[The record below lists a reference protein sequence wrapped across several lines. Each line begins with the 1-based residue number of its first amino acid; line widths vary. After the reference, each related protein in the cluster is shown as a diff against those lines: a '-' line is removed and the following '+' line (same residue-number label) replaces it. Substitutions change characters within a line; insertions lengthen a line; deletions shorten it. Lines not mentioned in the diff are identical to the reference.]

1 MQPRVSL
8 SRSLNQPH
16 IPASRNGL
24 DIQPRVIIA
33 RVLVY
38 SILVGW
44 LVISLFPFYW
54 MFVSSFTPVAQIFT
68 FPPVLLPAH
77 PTIENYQRLPV
88 LIPTLARNALNSL
101 VLALFTP
108 MATVFFS
115 SLAGYAFAKFRF
127 HGQRV
132 LFALV
137 IFTQLIPPAA
147 GFIPLFIQMV
157 QFKLIDTLWALFLP
171 GVVSAFGIFLFR
183 QTIRSV
189 PDELL
194 DAARIDGASSFKI
207 YRSIVIPLVMPMVI
221 TQYILG
227 FIASWNDY
235 LWPLIAM
242 RTPPNFTLPVA
253 MASIQ
258 GLMFD
263 SPWGAIMAGAVL
275 LTIPSIIIFIVLSRY
290 IVPDLTS
297 GAFK

>member
-1 MQPRVSL
+1 M
-8 SRSLNQPH
+8 
-16 IPASRNGL
+16 
-24 DIQPRVIIA
+24 
-33 RVLVY
+33 LVY
-38 SILVGW
+38 AILLFW
-44 LVISLFPFYW
+44 LVLSLFPFYW
-54 MFVSSFTPVAQIFT
+54 MIISSFKPVQEIFT
-68 FPPVLLPAH
+68 FPPVFLPEH

-88 LIPTLARNALNSL
+88 LIPTILRNTGNSL
-101 VLALFTP
+101 IIAIFKP
-108 MATVFFS
+108 IAIVFFS

-127 HGQRV
+127 RGQNF

-137 IFTQLIPPAA
+137 IFTQLIPPAV
-147 GFIPLFIQMV
+147 GFVPLFIQMA
-157 QFKLIDTLWALFLP
+157 QFKLLDTLWALFLP
-171 GVVSAFGIFLFR
+171 GIVSAFAIFLFR

-194 DAARIDGASSFKI
+194 DAARIDGASSFRI
-207 YRSIVIPLVMPMVI
+207 YHAVVIPLIMPMVI

-227 FIASWNDY
+227 FIGSWNDY

-242 RTPPNFTLPVA
+242 RSPQNFTLPVA
-253 MASIQ
+253 MATIQ

>member
-1 MQPRVSL
+1 MALRLFV
-8 SRSLNQPH
+8 RFVKY
-16 IPASRNGL
+16 A
-24 DIQPRVIIA
+24 
-33 RVLVY
+33 
-38 SILVGW
+38 ILLIW

-54 MFVSSFTPVAQIFT
+54 MLISSVTPVEKIFT
-68 FPPVLLPAH
+68 YPPVLI
-77 PTIENYQRLPV
+77 PTEPVLDNYQRLPILV
-88 LIPTLARNALNSL
+88 PTIVRNALNSL
-101 VLALFTP
+101 ALALFTP
-108 MATVFFS
+108 LATVFFS
-115 SLAGYAFAKFRF
+115 SLAGFAFAKFKFR
-127 HGQRV
+127 GQRV

-147 GFIPLFIQMV
+147 GFIPMFIQMA
-157 QFKLIDTLWALFLP
+157 QFKLIDTGWALFLP
-171 GVVSAFGIFLFR
+171 GMVSAFGIFLFR

-194 DAARIDGASSFKI
+194 DAARIDGATHFRI
-207 YRSIVIPLVMPMVI
+207 YYAVVIPLIMPMLI

-235 LWPLIAM
+235 LWPLIAL
-242 RTPPNFTLPVA
+242 RSPQNFTLPVA

-258 GLMFD
+258 GLIFN

-275 LTIPSIIIFIVLSRY
+275 LTLPSIFIFIVLSRY

>member
-1 MQPRVSL
+1 MKIEMMQRRTVF
-8 SRSLNQPH
+8 
-16 IPASRNGL
+16 
-24 DIQPRVIIA
+24 A
-33 RVLVY
+33 RTVVFL
-38 SILVGW
+38 ILGFW

-54 MFVSSFTPVAQIFT
+54 MLISSFKPVEEIFT
-68 FPPVLLPAH
+68 FPPVLLPSSIT
-77 PTIENYQRLPV
+77 PVNYERLPI
-88 LIPTLARNALNSL
+88 LIPTLVQNAFNSL
-101 VLALFTP
+101 ILALFTP
-108 MATVFFS
+108 LAVVFFS

-127 HGQRV
+127 RGQKV
-132 LFALV
+132 LFAFV

-147 GFIPLFIQMV
+147 GFIPRFILMAQLRLV
-157 QFKLIDTLWALFLP
+157 DTLWALFLP
-171 GVVSAFGIFLFR
+171 SLVSAFAIFLFR

-194 DAARIDGASSFKI
+194 DAARIDGASSFRI
-207 YRSIVIPLVMPMVI
+207 YRSIIIPLIMPMVI

-242 RTPPNFTLPVA
+242 RTPQNFTLPVA

-258 GLMFD
+258 GLMFS

>member
-1 MQPRVSL
+1 L
-8 SRSLNQPH
+8 
-16 IPASRNGL
+16 
-24 DIQPRVIIA
+24 
-33 RVLVY
+33 VL
-38 SILVGW
+38 
-44 LVISLFPFYW
+44 SLFPFYW
-54 MFVSSFTPVAQIFT
+54 MLVSSFTPVDRIFSY
-68 FPPVLLPAH
+68 PPVFLPAQ
-77 PTIENYQRLPV
+77 PTIANYERLPI
-88 LIPTLARNALNSL
+88 LIPTIVRNAFNSL
-101 VLALFTP
+101 ILALFTP
-108 MATVFFS
+108 IATVFFS

-127 HGQRV
+127 RGSRV
-132 LFALV
+132 LFAFV
-137 IFTQLIPPAA
+137 IFTQLLPPAA
-147 GFIPLFIQMV
+147 GFIPRFIVMA

-171 GVVSAFGIFLFR
+171 SIVSAFAIFLFR

-194 DAARIDGASSFKI
+194 DAARIDGASSFRI
-207 YRSIVIPLVMPMVI
+207 YRSIVIPLIMPMVI

-258 GLMFD
+258 GLMFS

-275 LTIPSIIIFIVLSRY
+275 LTIPSIVIFIALSRY

>member
-1 MQPRVSL
+1 MSRRVIL
-8 SRSLNQPH
+8 SR
-16 IPASRNGL
+16 I
-24 DIQPRVIIA
+24 V
-33 RVLVY
+33 VY
-38 SILVGW
+38 LILLFW
-44 LVISLFPFYW
+44 LAVSLFPFYW
-54 MFVSSFTPVAQIFT
+54 MIISSFKPVQEIFT
-68 FPPVLLPAH
+68 FPPVFLLLH

-88 LIPTLARNALNSL
+88 LIPTLIQNTVNSL
-101 VLALFTP
+101 VIAVVKPT
-108 MATVFFS
+108 ATVFFS
-115 SLAGYAFAKFRF
+115 SLAGFAFAKFRF
-127 HGQRV
+127 RGQNV

-137 IFTQLIPPAA
+137 IFTQLIPPAV

-157 QFKLIDTLWALFLP
+157 QFKLLDTLWALILP
-171 GVVSAFGIFLFR
+171 GIVSAFAIFLFR

-194 DAARIDGASSFKI
+194 DAARIDGASNFRI
-207 YRSIVIPLVMPMVI
+207 YRSVIVPLIMPMII

-242 RTPPNFTLPVA
+242 RSPQNFTLPVV

-258 GLMFD
+258 GLIFN
-263 SPWGAIMAGAVL
+263 SPWGAIMAGAVM
-275 LTIPSIIIFIVLSRY
+275 LTIPSIIIFMLLSRY

>member
-1 MQPRVSL
+1 MK
-8 SRSLNQPH
+8 SRHL
-16 IPASRNGL
+16 ITRM
-24 DIQPRVIIA
+24 V
-33 RVLVY
+33 VY
-38 SILVGW
+38 AILVFW

-54 MFVSSFTPVAQIFT
+54 MFISSLKPVEEIFT
-68 FPPVLLPAH
+68 FPPVFIPLH
-77 PTIENYQRLPV
+77 PTLENYQRLPV
-88 LIPTLARNALNSL
+88 LIPTILSNTINSL
-101 VLALFTP
+101 VISVFKPIAI
-108 MATVFFS
+108 VFFS
-115 SLAGYAFAKFRF
+115 SLAGFAFAKFRF
-127 HGQRV
+127 RGRQA
-132 LFALV
+132 LFAVV
-137 IFTQLIPPAA
+137 IFTQLIPPAV
-147 GFIPLFIQMV
+147 GYVPLFIQMA

-171 GVVSAFGIFLFR
+171 GMVNAFAIFLFR

-194 DAARIDGASSFKI
+194 DAARIDGASNFRI
-207 YRSIVIPLVMPMVI
+207 YHSVVIPLVMPMVI

-242 RTPPNFTLPVA
+242 RSPRNFTLPVA

-275 LTIPSIIIFIVLSRY
+275 LTIPSIIIFIALSRY

-297 GAFK
+297 GALK

>member
-1 MQPRVSL
+1 MTRRV
-8 SRSLNQPH
+8 
-16 IPASRNGL
+16 
-24 DIQPRVIIA
+24 VIA
-33 RVLVY
+33 RVLVAAV
-38 SILVGW
+38 LLFW
-44 LVISLFPFYW
+44 LLISLFPFYW
-54 MFVSSFTPVAQIFT
+54 MFVSSFTRVEDIFT

-77 PTIENYQRLPV
+77 PTIENYQRLPI
-88 LIPTLARNALNSL
+88 LIPTIVRNALNSL

-108 MATVFFS
+108 LATVFFS

-127 HGQRV
+127 KGQRV
-132 LFALV
+132 LFGFV

-147 GFIPLFIQMV
+147 GFIPLFITMA
-157 QFKLIDTLWALFLP
+157 QFKLIDTLWAIFLP

-194 DAARIDGASSFKI
+194 DAARIDGASSFRI
-207 YRSIVIPLVMPMVI
+207 YRSVVIPLVMPMVI

-227 FIASWNDY
+227 FIGSWNEY
-235 LWPLIAM
+235 LWPLIAL
-242 RTPPNFTLPVA
+242 RTPQNFTLPVA

-258 GLMFD
+258 GLIFN

-275 LTIPSIIIFIVLSRY
+275 LTVPSILIFIALSRY

>member
-1 MQPRVSL
+1 MSRRVVI
-8 SRSLNQPH
+8 SR
-16 IPASRNGL
+16 IG
-24 DIQPRVIIA
+24 
-33 RVLVY
+33 VY
-38 SILVGW
+38 LILLFW
-44 LVISLFPFYW
+44 LAVSLFPFYW
-54 MFVSSFTPVAQIFT
+54 MIISSFKPVQEIFT
-68 FPPVLLPAH
+68 FPPVFLPLH

-88 LIPTLARNALNSL
+88 LIPTIIENTVNSL
-101 VLALFTP
+101 VVSIVRPT
-108 MATVFFS
+108 ATVFFS
-115 SLAGYAFAKFRF
+115 SLAGFAFAKFRF
-127 HGQRV
+127 RGQNI

-137 IFTQLIPPAA
+137 IFTQLIPPAV

-157 QFKLIDTLWALFLP
+157 QFKLLDTLWALILP
-171 GVVSAFGIFLFR
+171 GIVSAFAIFLFR

-194 DAARIDGASSFKI
+194 DAARIDGASNFRI
-207 YRSIVIPLVMPMVI
+207 YRSVIVPLIMPMII

-242 RTPPNFTLPVA
+242 RSPQNFTLPVA

-258 GLMFD
+258 GLIFN
-263 SPWGAIMAGAVL
+263 SPWGAIMAGAVM
-275 LTIPSIIIFIVLSRY
+275 LTVPSIIIFILLSRY

>member
-1 MQPRVSL
+1 MPPRAATAPAWGQVNGTL
-8 SRSLNQPH
+8 SAPGHRIRPY
-16 IPASRNGL
+16 A
-24 DIQPRVIIA
+24 VVA
-33 RVLVY
+33 RLLIY
-38 SILVGW
+38 ATLLIW
-44 LVISLFPFYW
+44 LVVCLFPFYW
-54 MFVSSFTPVAQIFT
+54 MMVASLTPVAQIFT
-68 FPPVLLPAH
+68 FPPVLLPLN

-88 LIPTLARNALNSL
+88 LIPTLAQNALNSL
-101 VLALFTP
+101 VLATCTP
-108 MATVFFS
+108 LAMVFFS

-127 HGQRV
+127 PGQRV
-132 LFALV
+132 LFAFV

-147 GFIPLFIQMV
+147 GFVPLFIEMV

-171 GVVSAFGIFLFR
+171 GLVNAFAIFLFR

-194 DAARIDGASSFKI
+194 DAARIDGASNFRI
-207 YRSIVIPLVMPMVI
+207 YRSLIIPLAMPMVI

-227 FIASWNDY
+227 FITSWNDY

-258 GLMFD
+258 GLIFN

-275 LTIPSIIIFIVLSRY
+275 LTVPSIIIFVTLSRY

>member
-1 MQPRVSL
+1 MQIDSMQTRAV
-8 SRSLNQPH
+8 
-16 IPASRNGL
+16 A
-24 DIQPRVIIA
+24 A
-33 RVLVY
+33 RVFIFL
-38 SILVGW
+38 ILGFW
-44 LVISLFPFYW
+44 LFISLFPFYW
-54 MFVSSFTPVAQIFT
+54 MLISSFKPVEQIFSL
-68 FPPVLLPAH
+68 PPVLLPSSIT
-77 PTIENYQRLPV
+77 PENYERLPI
-88 LIPTLARNALNSL
+88 LIPTLVRNAFNSL
-101 VLALFTP
+101 ILAFFTP
-108 MATVFFS
+108 IATVFFS

-127 HGQRV
+127 RGQRV
-132 LFALV
+132 LFAFV

-147 GFIPLFIQMV
+147 GFIPRFIQMA

-171 GVVSAFGIFLFR
+171 SLVSAFAIFLFR

-194 DAARIDGASSFKI
+194 DAARIDGASSFRI
-207 YRSIVIPLVMPMVI
+207 YRSIIVPLIMPMII

-235 LWPLIAM
+235 LWPLIAL
-242 RTPPNFTLPVA
+242 RTPQNFTLPVV

-258 GLMFD
+258 GLMFS

-275 LTIPSIIIFIVLSRY
+275 LTIPSIVIFIVLSRY

>member
-1 MQPRVSL
+1 MALRWFV
-8 SRSLNQPH
+8 RF
-16 IPASRNGL
+16 IKYA
-24 DIQPRVIIA
+24 
-33 RVLVY
+33 
-38 SILVGW
+38 ILLGW

-54 MFVSSFTPVAQIFT
+54 MLISSVTPVEKIFT
-68 FPPVLLPAH
+68 YPPVLI
-77 PTIENYQRLPV
+77 PTEPVLDNYQRLPILV
-88 LIPTLARNALNSL
+88 PTIVRNALNSL
-101 VLALFTP
+101 ALALFTP
-108 MATVFFS
+108 LATVFFS
-115 SLAGYAFAKFRF
+115 SLAGFAFAKFKFR
-127 HGQRV
+127 GQRV

-147 GFIPLFIQMV
+147 GFIPMFIQMA
-157 QFKLIDTLWALFLP
+157 QFKLIDTGWALFLP
-171 GVVSAFGIFLFR
+171 GMVSAFGIFLFR

-194 DAARIDGASSFKI
+194 DAARIDGASHFRI
-207 YRSIVIPLVMPMVI
+207 YYAVVIPLIMPMLI

-235 LWPLIAM
+235 LWPLIAL
-242 RTPPNFTLPVA
+242 RSPQNFTLPVA

-258 GLMFD
+258 GLIFN

-275 LTIPSIIIFIVLSRY
+275 LTLPSIIIFIVLSRY

>member
-1 MQPRVSL
+1 MQPRVLIS
-8 SRSLNQPH
+8 
-16 IPASRNGL
+16 
-24 DIQPRVIIA
+24 

-38 SILVGW
+38 GVLLFW
-44 LVISLFPFYW
+44 LVMSLFPFYW
-54 MFVSSFTPVAQIFT
+54 MIISSFKPVQEIFT
-68 FPPVLLPAH
+68 FPPVFLPEH

-88 LIPTLARNALNSL
+88 LIPTILRNTANSL
-101 VLALFTP
+101 IVAIFKP
-108 MATVFFS
+108 IAIVFFS

-127 HGQRV
+127 RGQRV

-137 IFTQLIPPAA
+137 IFTQLIPPAV
-147 GFIPLFIQMV
+147 GYVPLFIQMAG
-157 QFKLIDTLWALFLP
+157 FKMLDTLWALFLP
-171 GVVSAFGIFLFR
+171 GIVSAFAIFLFR
-183 QTIRSV
+183 QSIRSV

-194 DAARIDGASSFKI
+194 DAARIDGASSFRI
-207 YRSIVIPLVMPMVI
+207 FHAVVIPLIMPMVI

-227 FIASWNDY
+227 FIGSWNDY

-242 RTPPNFTLPVA
+242 RSPQNFTLPVA
-253 MASIQ
+253 MATIQ

-275 LTIPSIIIFIVLSRY
+275 LTVPSIIIFIVLSRY

>member
-1 MQPRVSL
+1 MPKQATL
-8 SRSLNQPH
+8 
-16 IPASRNGL
+16 
-24 DIQPRVIIA
+24 A
-33 RVLVY
+33 RIVLY
-38 SILVGW
+38 LILLFW
-44 LVISLFPFYW
+44 LVVSLFPFYW
-54 MFVSSFTPVAQIFT
+54 MFISSFKPVQDIFT
-68 FPPVLLPAH
+68 YP
-77 PTIENYQRLPV
+77 PV
-88 LIPTLARNALNSL
+88 LIPNNVTVENYERLPILIPTIVRNAINSL
-101 VLALFTP
+101 ILAVATP
-108 MATVFFS
+108 LASVFFS
-115 SLAGYAFAKFRF
+115 SLGGYAFAKFKFR
-127 HGQRV
+127 GQRL
-132 LFALV
+132 LFAII
-137 IFTQLIPPAA
+137 IFTQLIPSAV
-147 GFIPLFIQMV
+147 GFVPLFIQMARL
-157 QFKLIDTLWALFLP
+157 KLIDTLWAIFLP
-171 GVVSAFGIFLFR
+171 GIVSAFGIFLFR

-194 DAARIDGASSFKI
+194 DAARIDGASNFRI
-207 YRSIVIPLVMPMVI
+207 YRSIIVPLIMPMII

-275 LTIPSIIIFIVLSRY
+275 LTIPSVIVFAALSRY

>member
-1 MQPRVSL
+1 MSRRVTL
-8 SRSLNQPH
+8 SRIGIYL
-16 IPASRNGL
+16 
-24 DIQPRVIIA
+24 
-33 RVLVY
+33 
-38 SILVGW
+38 ILLFW
-44 LVISLFPFYW
+44 LAVSLFPFYW
-54 MFVSSFTPVAQIFT
+54 MIISSFKPVQEIFT
-68 FPPVLLPAH
+68 FPPVFLPLH

-88 LIPTLARNALNSL
+88 LIPTIVQNTINSL
-101 VLALFTP
+101 VVAIVKP
-108 MATVFFS
+108 IATVFFS
-115 SLAGYAFAKFRF
+115 SLAGFAFAKFRF
-127 HGQRV
+127 RGQNI

-137 IFTQLIPPAA
+137 IFTQLIPPAV

-157 QFKLIDTLWALFLP
+157 QFKLLDTLWALILP
-171 GVVSAFGIFLFR
+171 GIVSAFGIFLFR

-194 DAARIDGASSFKI
+194 DAARIDGASNFRI
-207 YRSIVIPLVMPMVI
+207 YRSVIVPLIMPMII

-242 RTPPNFTLPVA
+242 RSPQNFTLPVA

-258 GLMFD
+258 GLIFN
-263 SPWGAIMAGAVL
+263 SPWGAIMAGAVM
-275 LTIPSIIIFIVLSRY
+275 LTIPSIIIFILLSRY

>member
-1 MQPRVSL
+1 VR
-8 SRSLNQPH
+8 NQ
-16 IPASRNGL
+16 AK
-24 DIQPRVIIA
+24 IA
-33 RVLVY
+33 RYLVY
-38 SILVGW
+38 AILGFW
-44 LVISLFPFYW
+44 LVVSLFPFYW
-54 MFVSSFTPVAQIFT
+54 MFISSFKPVEAIFT
-68 FPPVLLPAH
+68 YPPVLFPTLP
-77 PTIENYQRLPV
+77 TLENYQRLPV
-88 LIPTLARNALNSL
+88 LIPTILRNTLNSL
-101 VLALFTP
+101 VLAVFTP
-108 MATVFFS
+108 LASVFFS
-115 SLAGYAFAKFRF
+115 SLAGFAFAKFRF
-127 HGQRV
+127 RGQRV

-137 IFTQLIPPAA
+137 IFTQLIPPAV
-147 GFIPLFIQMV
+147 GYVPLFIQMARL
-157 QFKLIDTLWALFLP
+157 KLIDTLWAVFLP
-171 GVVSAFGIFLFR
+171 GTVSAFGIFLFR

-194 DAARIDGASSFKI
+194 DAARIDGASSFRI

-242 RTPPNFTLPVA
+242 RTPPNFTLPVS

-275 LTIPSIIIFIVLSRY
+275 LTIPSIVIFAALSRY